1 MLGRFTNSFALC
13 FPSIAACATIA
24 TFRTS
29 FHVFKHG
36 YVSTPI
42 LVGNRFLRKSSNEK
56 IY

>member
-36 YVSTPI
+36 YVSTPV